1 MKECIPWE
9 ARALDKIC
17 TFKQKIHLKVQKNM
31 CFFISFQKHPNIF
44 FSNIKMK
51 QCDTVKTIYLFQ
63 SQV

>member
-51 QCDTVKTIYLFQ
+51 QC
-63 SQV
+63 